1 MDIGEVLKA
10 GPCANDVSLAL
21 EQKEYYFNS
30 NSNLF
35 LSVGGVPSTGW

>member
-1 MDIGEVLKA
+1 MDNSEVLKA
-10 GPCANDVSLAL
+10 GPCADDVSLAL
-21 EQKEYYFNS
+21 NQKDYYFNS